1 MTSKKAGSKFR
12 KNIPALRRGRLIQ
25 ACAGTD
31 YYFYSHPVCRGRSI
45 LLLNLFVLPDCNL
58 IADLACMGFGMQRSR
73 SIPVFLADAASL
85 LYLLVNL
92 PPSKLPLTQ
101 SNCFKVHNIYIFS
114 KLASQPRFY
123 SNAILH
129 AHKV

>member
-92 PPSKLPLTQ
+92 PPTKLPLSQ
-101 SNCFKVHNIYIFS
+101 IVLRSIIFIY
-114 KLASQPRFY
+114 LAS
-123 SNAILH
+123 
-129 AHKV
+129 